1 MKVIIQLY
9 FSHFLYSSHKAVVF
23 ISQGQR
29 SSMILIG
36 LLIIPSLVPTQFHAK
51 GSIGGRKLRGSYDLL
66 AV

>member
-1 MKVIIQLY
+1 MLHFNQ
-9 FSHFLYSSHKAVVF
+9 FLYSVGYKAVVY